1 VTTRPSLPI
10 GACLGLLLQGKSGCA
25 DFAVRRTER
34 DAVCGGFLFGVACP
48 AMRVS
53 ELLDQVLGP
62 DRPFGHALV

>member
-1 VTTRPSLPI
+1 
-10 GACLGLLLQGKSGCA
+10 
-25 DFAVRRTER
+25 
-34 DAVCGGFLFGVACP
+34 VACP